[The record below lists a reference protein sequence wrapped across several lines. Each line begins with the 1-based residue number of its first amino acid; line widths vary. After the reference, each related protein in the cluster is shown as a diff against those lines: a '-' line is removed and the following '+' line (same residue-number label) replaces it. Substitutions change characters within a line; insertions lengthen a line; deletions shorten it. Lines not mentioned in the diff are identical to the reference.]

1 MNHTTRINLLVI
13 EDVPITA
20 MNLAGRLEGEGY
32 HVVGSTTNGHK
43 ALNLYRS
50 NTVDTVLC
58 DVVINKE

>member
-32 HVVGSTTNGHK
+32 RIVGSTTNGPK
-43 ALNLYRS
+43 ALDLYRS
-50 NTVDTVLC
+50 NTVDAVWC
-58 DVVINKE
+58 DVVINEE